1 MLDDIDLRLLALL
14 QQNAKLTIKDLAEQL
29 GMTTTPIF
37 ERIKR
42 MEREGVIMAYV
53 ALVNQEKVGRPL
65 VVFCNVSMPDYTPD
79 NIAEFENHIRQM
91 PDVLEAY
98 HLAGTID
105 YQLKV
110 VMRDIKEYA
119 HFLQQMAKLPM
130 VRVYSSAIALYA
142 VKQST
147 IIPTPTKPV
156 IQ

>member
-1 MLDDIDLRLLALL
+1 MLDDTDFHLLTLL
-14 QQNAKLTIKDLAEQL
+14 QRDAKRTIKELAEEL

-42 MEREGVIMAYV
+42 MERDGVIEAYV
-53 ALVNQEKVGRPL
+53 ALVNQDKIGRPL
-65 VVFCNVSMPDYTPD
+65 IVFCNVSMPDYTPD
-79 NIAEFENHIRQM
+79 NIAAFENYIRQM

-110 VMRDIKEYA
+110 VMSDIKAYA
-119 HFLQQMAKLPM
+119 SFLQQMAKLPM
-130 VRVYSSAIALYA
+130 IRVYSSSIALYA

-147 IIPTPTKPV
+147 ILPVPTKHKRP
-156 IQ
+156 

>member
-1 MLDDIDLRLLALL
+1 MLDDTDFRLLTIL
-14 QQNAKLTIKDLAEQL
+14 QHDAKRTIKELAEEL

-42 MEREGVIMAYV
+42 MERDGVIEAYV
-53 ALVNQEKVGRPL
+53 ALVNQEKIGRPL

-79 NIAEFENHIRQM
+79 NIAEFEDHVRQM

-119 HFLQQMAKLPM
+119 NFLQQMAKLPM
-130 VRVYSSAIALYA
+130 IRVYSSSIALYA
-142 VKQST
+142 IKQST
-147 IIPTPTKPV
+147 VLPMPAKH
-156 IQ
+156 Q

>member
-1 MLDDIDLRLLALL
+1 MLDDTDLRLLTLL
-14 QQNAKLTIKDLAEQL
+14 QRDAKRTIKELAEEL

-42 MEREGVIMAYV
+42 MERDGVIKAYV
-53 ALVNQEKVGRPL
+53 ALVNQEKIGRPL
-65 VVFCNVSMPDYTPD
+65 IVFCNVSMPDYTPD
-79 NIAEFENHIRQM
+79 NIAEFENQVRQM

-110 VMRDIKEYA
+110 VMSDIKEYA
-119 HFLQQMAKLPM
+119 NFLQQLARLPM
-130 VRVYSSAIALYA
+130 IRVYSSSIALYA

-147 IIPTPTKPV
+147 ELPMSTKNK
-156 IQ
+156 IL

>member
-1 MLDDIDLRLLALL
+1 MLDDIDLRLLTLL

-42 MEREGVIMAYV
+42 MERDGVIDSYV
-53 ALVNQEKVGRPL
+53 ALVNAEKVGRSL
-65 VVFCNVSMPDYTPD
+65 VVFCNVSMPDYTPE
-79 NIAEFENHIRQM
+79 NINEFEESIRQM

-110 VMRDIKEYA
+110 LMHDIKEYA
-119 HFLQQMAKLPM
+119 QFLQQLAKLPM
-130 VRVYSSAIALYA
+130 VRVHSSAIALYT

-147 IIPTPTKPV
+147 IVPTPPKSSML
-156 IQ
+156 

>member
-1 MLDDIDLRLLALL
+1 MLDDTDLRLLTLL
-14 QQNAKLTIKDLAEQL
+14 QQNAKLTIKELAEQL

-42 MEREGVIMAYV
+42 MERDGVITGYV
-53 ALVNQEKVGRPL
+53 ALVDPEKVGRPL

-79 NIAEFENHIRQM
+79 NISGFEESIRQM

-110 VMRDIKEYA
+110 LVQDIKEYTL
-119 HFLQQMAKLPM
+119 FLQQVATLPM
-130 VRVYSSAIALYA
+130 VRVHSSAIALYT

-147 IIPTPTKPV
+147 IVPTPAKITML
-156 IQ
+156 

>member
-1 MLDDIDLRLLALL
+1 MLDDTDFYLLTLL
-14 QQNAKLTIKDLAEQL
+14 QRDAKRTIKELAEEL

-42 MEREGVIMAYV
+42 MERDGVIEAYV
-53 ALVNQEKVGRPL
+53 ALVNQDKIGRPL
-65 VVFCNVSMPDYTPD
+65 IVFCNVSMPDYTPD
-79 NIAEFENHIRQM
+79 NIAAFENYIRQM

-110 VMRDIKEYA
+110 VMSDIKAYA
-119 HFLQQMAKLPM
+119 SFLQQMAKLPM
-130 VRVYSSAIALYA
+130 IRVYSSSIALYA

-147 IIPTPTKPV
+147 ILPVPTKHKRP
-156 IQ
+156 

>member
-1 MLDDIDLRLLALL
+1 MLDDLDLRLLTLL
-14 QQNAKLTIKDLAEQL
+14 QHNAKLTIKEMAEDL

-42 MEREGVIMAYV
+42 MERDGVIEAYV

-79 NIAEFENHIRQM
+79 NIAEFENYIRQM

-110 VMRDIKEYA
+110 LMRDIKEYA
-119 HFLQQMAKLPM
+119 HFLQQLAKLPM
-130 VRVYSSAIALYA
+130 VRVYSSSIALYA

-147 IIPTPTKPV
+147 VIPTPPKSTV
-156 IQ
+156 L

>member
-1 MLDDIDLRLLALL
+1 MLDDTDFRLLSLL
-14 QQNAKLTIKDLAEQL
+14 QRDAKRTIKELAEEL

-42 MEREGVIMAYV
+42 MERDGVIEAYV
-53 ALVNQEKVGRPL
+53 ALVNQEKIGRPL
-65 VVFCNVSMPDYTPD
+65 IVFCNVSMPDYTPD
-79 NIAEFENHIRQM
+79 NIAEFENQVRRM

-110 VMRDIKEYA
+110 VMSDIKEYA
-119 HFLQQMAKLPM
+119 NFLQQMAKLPM
-130 VRVYSSAIALYA
+130 IRVYSSSIALYA

-147 IIPTPTKPV
+147 ILPLPTKNT
-156 IQ
+156 IS

>member
-1 MLDDIDLRLLALL
+1 MLDDTDLRLLTLL

-42 MEREGVIMAYV
+42 MERDGVIERYV
-53 ALVNQEKVGRPL
+53 ALVNAEKVGRPL
-65 VVFCNVSMPDYTPD
+65 VVFCNVSMPDYTPE
-79 NIAEFENHIRQM
+79 NIAEFEETIRQM
-91 PDVLEAY
+91 PDILDAY

-110 VMRDIKEYA
+110 LTRDIKEYA
-119 HFLQQMAKLPM
+119 QFLQQLARLPM
-130 VRVYSSAIALYA
+130 IRVHSSAIALYA

-147 IIPTPTKPV
+147 IVPTSPKS
-156 IQ
+156 

>member
-1 MLDDIDLRLLALL
+1 MLDDTDLRLLTLL
-14 QQNAKLTIKDLAEQL
+14 QQNAKLTIKELAEQL

-42 MEREGVIMAYV
+42 MERDGVIAGYV
-53 ALVNQEKVGRPL
+53 ALVDPEKVGRPM

-79 NIAEFENHIRQM
+79 NISGFEESIRQM

-110 VMRDIKEYA
+110 LVQDIKEYTL
-119 HFLQQMAKLPM
+119 FLQQVATLPM
-130 VRVYSSAIALYA
+130 VRVHSSAIALYT

-147 IIPTPTKPV
+147 IVPTPAKTN
-156 IQ
+156 IL

>member
-1 MLDDIDLRLLALL
+1 MLDDLDLRLLTLL
-14 QQNAKLTIKDLAEQL
+14 QRDAKRTIKELAEEL

-42 MEREGVIMAYV
+42 MERDGVIKAYV
-53 ALVNQEKVGRPL
+53 ALVNQEKIGRPL
-65 VVFCNVSMPDYTPD
+65 IVFCNVSMPDYTPD
-79 NIAEFENHIRQM
+79 NIAEFENQVRQM

-110 VMRDIKEYA
+110 VISDIKEYA
-119 HFLQQMAKLPM
+119 NFLQQLARLPM
-130 VRVYSSAIALYA
+130 IRVYSSSIALYA

-147 IIPTPTKPV
+147 ELPTSTKNK
-156 IQ
+156 IL

>member
-14 QQNAKLTIKDLAEQL
+14 QQNAKLTMKDLAEQL

-42 MEREGVIMAYV
+42 MERDGVIEGYV
-53 ALVNQEKVGRPL
+53 ALVNADKVGRPL
-65 VVFCNVSMPDYTPD
+65 VVFCNVSMPDYTPE
-79 NIAEFENHIRQM
+79 NIADFEETIRQM

-110 VMRDIKEYA
+110 LVRDIKEYA
-119 HFLQQMAKLPM
+119 QFLQQLAKLPM
-130 VRVYSSAIALYA
+130 VRVHSSAIALYT

-147 IIPTPTKPV
+147 VVPTSTKSV
-156 IQ
+156 V

>member
-1 MLDDIDLRLLALL
+1 MLDDLDLRLLTLL
-14 QQNAKLTIKDLAEQL
+14 QRDAKRTIKELAEEL

-42 MEREGVIMAYV
+42 MERDGVIKAYV
-53 ALVNQEKVGRPL
+53 ALVNQEKIGRPL
-65 VVFCNVSMPDYTPD
+65 IVFCNVSMPDYTPD

-98 HLAGTID
+98 HLAGSID

-110 VMRDIKEYA
+110 VMSDIKEYA
-119 HFLQQMAKLPM
+119 NFLQQLARLPM
-130 VRVYSSAIALYA
+130 VRVYSSSIALYA

-147 IIPTPTKPV
+147 ELPTSTKNK
-156 IQ
+156 IL

>member
-1 MLDDIDLRLLALL
+1 MLDDVDLRLLTLL

-42 MEREGVIMAYV
+42 MERDGVIERYV
-53 ALVNQEKVGRPL
+53 ALINAEKVGRQL
-65 VVFCNVSMPDYTPD
+65 VVFCNVSMPDYTPE
-79 NIAEFENHIRQM
+79 NITEFEETIRQM
-91 PDVLEAY
+91 SDVLEAY

-110 VMRDIKEYA
+110 LARDIKEYA
-119 HFLQQMAKLPM
+119 QFLQQLAKLPM
-130 VRVYSSAIALYA
+130 VRVHSSAISLYA

-147 IIPTPTKPV
+147 IVPTYPKS
-156 IQ
+156 